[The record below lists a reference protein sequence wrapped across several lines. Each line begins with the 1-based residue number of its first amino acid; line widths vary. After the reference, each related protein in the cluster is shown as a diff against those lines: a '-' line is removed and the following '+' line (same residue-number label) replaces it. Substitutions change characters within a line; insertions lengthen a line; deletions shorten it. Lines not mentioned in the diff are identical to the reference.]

1 MAVDQ
6 HALLGIERDSGL
18 REPKPIGE
26 RYAADRDE
34 HDIGF
39 NGFGRTACSRLDV
52 CNDAPASRLDR
63 GDLARQPNCDALLFE
78 NALKRARD
86 FVVYSGQNSVEVFDD
101 EHVRAEALPDGPEF
115 ESDDAGA
122 DDEKPAR
129 HSRQVE
135 CASRRHDAL
144 FIDLDPGKTGRI
156 GPSRDDDRFCRER
169 LRLTTGRSHGDL
181 PRFDDAASAEDAVDL
196 VLLQEICDAIDVT
209 FDAFAFERL
218 HRRQI

>member
-1 MAVDQ
+1 MAIDE
-6 HALLGIERDSGL
+6 HALLGIERDTGL
-18 REPKPIGE
+18 GKPKPLGE
-26 RYAADRDE
+26 RHAADRDE

-39 NGFGRTACSRLDV
+39 NGFGGTACSRLDV

-86 FVVYSGQNSVEVFDD
+86 FVVYSGQNAVQVFDD

-135 CASRRHDAL
+135 RAGRRHDAL
-144 FIDLDPGKTGRI
+144 FIDLDTREDGSNRT
-156 GPSRDDDRFCRER
+156 PSR
-169 LRLTTGRSHGDL
+169 
-181 PRFDDAASAEDAVDL
+181 
-196 VLLQEICDAIDVT
+196 
-209 FDAFAFERL
+209 
-218 HRRQI
+218 